1 MGGQVQVISG
11 DGTYAGD
18 AVEAF
23 LQGHAV
29 SNSGVGY
36 TTVAIMGPQ
45 SSGKSTLLNAVVRFR
60 FAVALDQRSVSSC
73 AWRHWFTP
81 HRTRPFT
88 NAYEDSEAFRSPEIC
103 DFFPAWLCTTISCQA
118 YVPVVWHGL
127 QDDGRRGRALTDHPG
142 RLVGSI
148 AEGGGYADVRP

>member
-60 FAVALDQRSVSSC
+60 LQLHHINTALSIDLCPSQFINSVSIFALSQ
-73 AWRHWFTP
+73 
-81 HRTRPFT
+81 
-88 NAYEDSEAFRSPEIC
+88 NIVK
-103 DFFPAWLCTTISCQA
+103 IQA
-118 YVPVVWHGL
+118 
-127 QDDGRRGRALTDHPG
+127 R
-142 RLVGSI
+142 
-148 AEGGGYADVRP
+148 